1 MISGIFIQEIFVY
14 LKFEDFYPMFSS
26 RTFIVLAF
34 SLDLDQYQ
42 INFHVWLKERVEIFF
57 SNG

>member
-14 LKFEDFYPMFSS
+14 LKFEDFYLMFSS

-42 INFHVWLKERVEIFF
+42 INFHV
-57 SNG
+57 